1 MAVTKIW
8 TIHEGSDIKQVIDYA
23 ANEGKTVLNIHVETD
38 ETYNQ
43 IERQQFQDVIDYTMA
58 GYHDEN
64 DDMANVL
71 DYAAKAI
78 KTEQKKYVS
87 GINCSPE
94 YARDQMMLTKTHYHK
109 KGGILLWHGYQSFKP
124 GEVTPEEAHKIGL
137 ELAKKLWGNDY
148 EILVCTHLD
157 TAHIHN
163 HFVINSVSWR
173 TGKKLDVRWKDM
185 ARESDRLCRQ
195 YGKSIVEEPKM
206 KGKHHAEYQA
216 EQEGRPTWT
225 TAIKQDIDEC
235 IAESRSLQE
244 FFAALKSRGYT
255 IKANA
260 KYFTLKPPGKERFV
274 RIDRRLGEAYSL
286 EGIAKRI
293 GERIHAQGFSQNEE
307 AAGAA
312 GTRQD
317 EKRKTKRTYAE
328 RPRYRIT
335 GFKALYIRYC
345 YMLGCYPKHMTAK
358 QVNYLYRE
366 DLTKL
371 RKIRSETKFL
381 CKNKIETLQDLV
393 DVEYELK
400 QDLKRYQNEKQYVI
414 NRLRSASGDEKLVLD
429 EKKNYLNEK
438 IKDCRKKLYWCKDIK
453 ENSQK
458 MKDKVQKVRELE
470 RGREHEQKE
479 REL

>member
-43 IERQQFQDVIDYTMA
+43 VERQQFQDVIDYTMA

-64 DDMANVL
+64 DDMANVI
-71 DYAAKAI
+71 DYAAKGI

-137 ELAKKLWGNDY
+137 ELAQKLWGDDY
-148 EILVCTHLD
+148 EVLVCTHLD

-195 YGKSIVEEPKM
+195 YEKSIVENPKV
-206 KGKHHAEYQA
+206 KGKHYAEYQA

-235 IAESRSLQE
+235 ILQSRNMQE
-244 FFAALKSRGYT
+244 FLKELKNRGYVM
-255 IKANA
+255 KAGA

-286 EGIAKRI
+286 LGIENQI
-293 GERIHAQGFSQNEE
+293 EE
-307 AAGAA
+307 NLKAG
-312 GTRQD
+312 RYRMPE
-317 EKRKTKRTYAE
+317 EKMARKIYAS
-328 RPRYRIT
+328 RPRYTIT
-335 GFKALYIRYC
+335 GYKALYIRYC
-345 YMLGCYPKHMTAK
+345 YMLGVFPGKHMTAR

-366 DLTKL
+366 DLTKMH
-371 RKIRSETKFL
+371 KIRKETQFI
-381 CKNKIETLQDLV
+381 CRNKIETLQDLT
-393 DVEYELK
+393 DTEFELR

-414 NRLRSASGDEKLVLD
+414 NRLRSASGDDKVSLD
-429 EKKNYLNEK
+429 EKRDYLSDK

-453 ENSQK
+453 ENSQG
-458 MKDKVQKVRELE
+458 MRGKVQKVREIE
-470 RGREHEQKE
+470 RGHE
-479 REL
+479 REQEGRKL

>member
-1 MAVTKIW
+1 M
-8 TIHEGSDIKQVIDYA
+8 
-23 ANEGKTVLNIHVETD
+23 
-38 ETYNQ
+38 
-43 IERQQFQDVIDYTMA
+43 
-58 GYHDEN
+58 
-64 DDMANVL
+64 
-71 DYAAKAI
+71 
-78 KTEQKKYVS
+78 
-87 GINCSPE
+87 
-94 YARDQMMLTKTHYHK
+94 
-109 KGGILLWHGYQSFKP
+109 
-124 GEVTPEEAHKIGL
+124 
-137 ELAKKLWGNDY
+137 
-148 EILVCTHLD
+148 
-157 TAHIHN
+157 
-163 HFVINSVSWR
+163 
-173 TGKKLDVRWKDM
+173 
-185 ARESDRLCRQ
+185 
-195 YGKSIVEEPKM
+195 
-206 KGKHHAEYQA
+206 
-216 EQEGRPTWT
+216 
-225 TAIKQDIDEC
+225 
-235 IAESRSLQE
+235 
-244 FFAALKSRGYT
+244 
-255 IKANA
+255 
-260 KYFTLKPPGKERFV
+260 
-274 RIDRRLGEAYSL
+274 

-345 YMLGCYPKHMTAK
+345 YMLGCYPGKHMTSK

-381 CKNKIETLQDLV
+381 CSNKIETLQDLT

-400 QDLKRYQNEKQYVI
+400 QDLKRYQSEKNYVT
-414 NRLRSASGDEKLVLD
+414 NRLRAAGDNKQALMEKRD
-429 EKKNYLNEK
+429 YLSEK

>member
-23 ANEGKTVLNIHVETD
+23 ANEGKTVLNIQVETD

-43 IERQQFQDVIDYTMA
+43 LERQQFQDIIDYTMA

-71 DYAAKAI
+71 DYAAKGI

-137 ELAKKLWGNDY
+137 ELAQKLWGDDY
-148 EILVCTHLD
+148 EVLVCTHLD

-163 HFVINSVSWR
+163 HFVVNSVSWR
-173 TGKKLDVRWKDM
+173 TGKKLDVRWRDM

-195 YGKSIVEEPKM
+195 YDKSIVENPKV
-206 KGKHHAEYQA
+206 KGKHYAEYQA

-235 IAESRSLQE
+235 ILQSRNMQE
-244 FFAALKSRGYT
+244 FLKNLKKRGYT
-255 IKANA
+255 IKAGA

-286 EGIAKRI
+286 IGIENQIQETVKSGRY
-293 GERIHAQGFSQNEE
+293 RMPEE
-307 AAGAA
+307 KVTRRVYAG
-312 GTRQD
+312 
-317 EKRKTKRTYAE
+317 
-328 RPRYRIT
+328 RPRYTVT
-335 GFKALYIRYC
+335 GYKALYIRYC
-345 YMLGCYPKHMTAK
+345 YMLGVFPGEHMTAR

-366 DLTKL
+366 DLT
-371 RKIRSETKFL
+371 RMHKIRKETQSI
-381 CKNKIETLQDLV
+381 CRNKIETLQDLT
-393 DVEYELK
+393 DVEFEL
-400 QDLKRYQNEKQYVI
+400 QQELKRYQNEKQYVI
-414 NRLRSASGDEKLVLD
+414 NRLRSASGDDKASLD
-429 EKKNYLNEK
+429 EKRDYLSDK

-453 ENSQK
+453 ENSQG
-458 MKDKVQKVRELE
+458 MRDKVQKVREIE
-470 RGREHEQKE
+470 RGHE
-479 REL
+479 REQGERKR

>member
-23 ANEGKTVLNIHVETD
+23 ANEGKTVLNIQVETD

-43 IERQQFQDVIDYTMA
+43 LERQQFQDIIDYTMA

-71 DYAAKAI
+71 DYAAKGI

-137 ELAKKLWGNDY
+137 ELAQKLWGDDY
-148 EILVCTHLD
+148 EVLVCTHLD

-163 HFVINSVSWR
+163 HFVVNSVSWR
-173 TGKKLDVRWKDM
+173 TGKKLDVRWRDM

-195 YGKSIVEEPKM
+195 YDKSIVENPKV
-206 KGKHHAEYQA
+206 KGKHYAEYQA

-225 TAIKQDIDEC
+225 TAIKQDIDEG
-235 IAESRSLQE
+235 IQQSRNMQE
-244 FFAALKSRGYT
+244 FLKNLKNRGYT
-255 IKANA
+255 IKAGS

-286 EGIAKRI
+286 LGIENQIQENMKSGRY
-293 GERIHAQGFSQNEE
+293 RMPEE
-307 AAGAA
+307 KMA
-312 GTRQD
+312 
-317 EKRKTKRTYAE
+317 RKIYTS
-328 RPRYRIT
+328 RPRYTVT
-335 GFKALYIRYC
+335 GYKALYIRYC
-345 YMLGCYPKHMTAK
+345 YMLGMYHGKHMTAR

-366 DLTKL
+366 DLT
-371 RKIRSETKFL
+371 RMHKIRKETQFI
-381 CKNKIETLQDLV
+381 CRNKIETLQELT
-393 DVEYELK
+393 DVEFELQ
-400 QDLKRYQNEKQYVI
+400 QDLKRYQDEKTYAV
-414 NRLRSASGDEKLVLD
+414 NRLRSASGADKNALE
-429 EKKNYLNEK
+429 EKKTYLSEK
-438 IKDCRKKLYWCKDIK
+438 IKDCRRKLYWCKDIK
-453 ENSQK
+453 ENSQG
-458 MKDKVQKVRELE
+458 MRDKVQKVREIE
-470 RGREHEQKE
+470 RGHE
-479 REL
+479 REQGERKR

>member
-1 MAVTKIW
+1 MYCRKPEPAGVFRCV
-8 TIHEGSDIKQVIDYA
+8 IKPW
-23 ANEGKTVLNIHVETD
+23 L
-38 ETYNQ
+38 YN
-43 IERQQFQDVIDYTMA
+43 
-58 GYHDEN
+58 
-64 DDMANVL
+64 
-71 DYAAKAI
+71 
-78 KTEQKKYVS
+78 
-87 GINCSPE
+87 
-94 YARDQMMLTKTHYHK
+94 
-109 KGGILLWHGYQSFKP
+109 
-124 GEVTPEEAHKIGL
+124 
-137 ELAKKLWGNDY
+137 
-148 EILVCTHLD
+148 
-157 TAHIHN
+157 
-163 HFVINSVSWR
+163 
-173 TGKKLDVRWKDM
+173 
-185 ARESDRLCRQ
+185 
-195 YGKSIVEEPKM
+195 KS
-206 KGKHHAEYQA
+206 
-216 EQEGRPTWT
+216 
-225 TAIKQDIDEC
+225 
-235 IAESRSLQE
+235 
-244 FFAALKSRGYT
+244 
-255 IKANA
+255 NA

-414 NRLRSASGDEKLVLD
+414 NRLLSASGDE
-429 EKKNYLNEK
+429 
-438 IKDCRKKLYWCKDIK
+438 
-453 ENSQK
+453 
-458 MKDKVQKVRELE
+458 
-470 RGREHEQKE
+470 
-479 REL
+479 

>member
-43 IERQQFQDVIDYTMA
+43 LERQQFQDVIDYTMT

-64 DDMANVL
+64 DDMANVI
-71 DYAAKAI
+71 DYAAKGI

-137 ELAKKLWGNDY
+137 ELAQKLWGDDY

-163 HFVINSVSWR
+163 HFVVNSVSFR

-195 YGKSIVEEPKM
+195 YGKSVVDEPKM

-235 IAESRSLQE
+235 IAESRNLQE
-244 FFAALKSRGYT
+244 FFTALKSRGYT
-255 IKANA
+255 IKANT

-286 EGIAKRI
+286 VGIENQIQENVKSGRY
-293 GERIHAQGFSQNEE
+293 RMPEE
-307 AAGAA
+307 KM
-312 GTRQD
+312 TR
-317 EKRKTKRTYAE
+317 KIYTS
-328 RPRYRIT
+328 RPRYTVT
-335 GFKALYIRYC
+335 GYKALYIRYC
-345 YMLGCYPKHMTAK
+345 YMLGVFPGKHMTAK

-366 DLTKL
+366 DLT
-371 RKIRSETKFL
+371 RMHKIRKETQFI
-381 CKNKIETLQDLV
+381 CSNKIETLQDLT
-393 DVEYELK
+393 DTEFELQ
-400 QDLKRYQNEKQYVI
+400 QDLKRYQDEKTYVV
-414 NRLRSASGDEKLVLD
+414 NRLRSASGADKDTLE
-429 EKKNYLNEK
+429 EKKNYLSGK
-438 IKDCRKKLYWCKDIK
+438 IKDCRRKLYWCKDIK
-453 ENSQK
+453 ENSRK
-458 MKDKVQKVRELE
+458 MQEKVEKVREME
-470 RGREHEQKE
+470 RGNMEHGREEE
-479 REL
+479 RKL

>member
-23 ANEGKTVLNIHVETD
+23 ANEGKTVLNIQVETD

-43 IERQQFQDVIDYTMA
+43 LERQQFQDIIDYTMA

-71 DYAAKAI
+71 DYAAKGI

-137 ELAKKLWGNDY
+137 ELAQKLWGDDY
-148 EILVCTHLD
+148 EVLVCTHLD

-163 HFVINSVSWR
+163 HFVVNSVSWR
-173 TGKKLDVRWKDM
+173 TGKKLDVRWRDM

-195 YGKSIVEEPKM
+195 YDKSIVENPKV
-206 KGKHHAEYQA
+206 KGKHYAEYQA

-235 IAESRSLQE
+235 ILQSRNMQE
-244 FFAALKSRGYT
+244 FLKNLKKRGYT
-255 IKANA
+255 IKAGA

-286 EGIAKRI
+286 IGIENQIQETVKSGRY
-293 GERIHAQGFSQNEE
+293 RMPEE
-307 AAGAA
+307 KVTRRVYAG
-312 GTRQD
+312 
-317 EKRKTKRTYAE
+317 
-328 RPRYRIT
+328 RPRYTVT
-335 GFKALYIRYC
+335 GYKALYIRYC
-345 YMLGCYPKHMTAK
+345 YMLGVFPGKHMTAR

-366 DLTKL
+366 DLT
-371 RKIRSETKFL
+371 RMHKIRKETQFI
-381 CKNKIETLQDLV
+381 CRNKIETLQDLT
-393 DVEYELK
+393 DVEFEL
-400 QDLKRYQNEKQYVI
+400 QQELKRYQNEKQYVI
-414 NRLRSASGDEKLVLD
+414 NRLRSASGDDKASLD
-429 EKKNYLNEK
+429 EKRDYLSDK

-453 ENSQK
+453 ENSQG
-458 MKDKVQKVRELE
+458 MRDKVQKVREIE
-470 RGREHEQKE
+470 RGHE
-479 REL
+479 REQGERKR

>member
-43 IERQQFQDVIDYTMA
+43 VERQQFQDVIDYTMA

-71 DYAAKAI
+71 DYAAKGI

-137 ELAKKLWGNDY
+137 ELAQKLWGDDY
-148 EILVCTHLD
+148 EVLVCTHLD

-163 HFVINSVSWR
+163 HFVVNSVSWR

-235 IAESRSLQE
+235 IAESRNLQE
-244 FFAALKSRGYT
+244 FLKNLKSRGYT
-255 IKANA
+255 IKAGA

-286 EGIAKRI
+286 VGIENQIQENVKSGRY
-293 GERIHAQGFSQNEE
+293 RMPEE
-307 AAGAA
+307 KM
-312 GTRQD
+312 TR
-317 EKRKTKRTYAE
+317 KIYTS
-328 RPRYRIT
+328 RPRYTVT
-335 GFKALYIRYC
+335 GYKALYIRYC
-345 YMLGCYPKHMTAK
+345 YMLGVFPGKHMTAK

-366 DLTKL
+366 DLT
-371 RKIRSETKFL
+371 RMHKIRKETQFI
-381 CKNKIETLQDLV
+381 CSNKIETLQDLT
-393 DVEYELK
+393 DTEFELQ
-400 QDLKRYQNEKQYVI
+400 QDLKRYQDEKTYVV
-414 NRLRSASGDEKLVLD
+414 NRLRSASGADKDTLE
-429 EKKNYLNEK
+429 EKKNYLSGK
-438 IKDCRKKLYWCKDIK
+438 IKDCRRKLYWCKDIK
-453 ENSQK
+453 ENSRK
-458 MKDKVQKVRELE
+458 MQEKVEKVREME
-470 RGREHEQKE
+470 RGNMEHGREEE
-479 REL
+479 RKL